1 MHTHLGALSLRSIM
15 AILTGINTHGDY
27 GLTITD
33 AAGNMM
39 QTDIPIEQ
47 GGTGGGV
54 RPMQAV
60 LAALIGCSSVDIVGI
75 LKKQKQEITS
85 LKIEV
90 DGERER
96 GKEPSLWKT
105 VRLRIILDGQIDP
118 AKAHRATVLSMEKY
132 CSVAETLRR
141 AGAEITFT
149 VEVNGQPFQP

>member
-1 MHTHLGALSLRSIM
+1 MAL
-15 AILTGINTHGDY
+15 LTAINTHGDY

-33 AAGNMM
+33 SSGNTM

-75 LKKQKQEITS
+75 LKKQKQDITS
-85 LKIEV
+85 MKMEI
-90 DGERER
+90 DGEREQ

-105 VRLRIILDGQIDP
+105 IRLRIMLDGQIDP
-118 AKAHRATVLSMEKY
+118 AKAYRATSLSMEKY

-141 AGAEITFT
+141 AGAEINFEVT
-149 VEVNGQPFQP
+149 VNGQLYQP

>member
-1 MHTHLGALSLRSIM
+1 MHTHLGALSLRPIM
-15 AILTGINTHGDY
+15 AILTAINTHGDY

-33 AAGNMM
+33 VAGNTM

-47 GGTGGGV
+47 GGTGKGL
-54 RPMQAV
+54 RPMQSV

-90 DGERER
+90 DGEREP

-105 VRLRIILDGQIDP
+105 VHLRIILDGLIDP

-141 AGAEITFT
+141 AGAEISFT
-149 VEVNGQPFQP
+149 VEVNGKPFQP